1 MPSATA
7 LSMACIA
14 CRAIAP
20 TALHSEMAALADPN
34 RLKLLAAL
42 DDTGELA
49 VSDLAAVIN
58 QRLSTTSQQLRLL
71 RSAGI
76 VTSRRDGQRVLT
88 SLTSRGAD
96 LLKAALS

>member
-1 MPSATA
+1 
-7 LSMACIA
+7 
-14 CRAIAP
+14 
-20 TALHSEMAALADPN
+20 MAALADPN

-49 VSDLAAVIN
+49 VGDLAAVID

>member
-1 MPSATA
+1 
-7 LSMACIA
+7 
-14 CRAIAP
+14 
-20 TALHSEMAALADPN
+20 MAALADPN